1 MSRAKLPP
9 TGRRALRVAGASQL
23 AGVVAIAGVFL
34 VGFGAPGVAEAQ
46 EAGPPPAAT
55 APETDADTPM
65 AAEPTA
71 PAESA
76 TDAVAEPAAPAAPA
90 AAGAEDLQTADEAY
104 SLKVRELEGRINDL
118 KEQIFRSKAKL
129 TLLTEQ
135 VTGGLGTGAS
145 AVIIHD
151 NQMGGS
157 FMLTEAHYF
166 LDGAPIWQDTDET
179 GERLTEAKER
189 QLFDGNL
196 VEGSHT
202 LTVQLVYK
210 GNGSGVFS
218 YLSGYTFRLKNA
230 LTFDA
235 EPGKVITI
243 RSVGFEQGNFTT
255 ELTDRP
261 AVRFDTQ
268 VAEDQRAKAKAK

>member
-1 MSRAKLPP
+1 MNDRRTFGVGEPMSRAAVLS
-9 TGRRALRVAGASQL
+9 RVLALVCLATLVASPQAD
-23 AGVVAIAGVFL
+23 
-34 VGFGAPGVAEAQ
+34 AQ
-46 EAGPPPAAT
+46 GAGPPPAAT
-55 APETDADTPM
+55 PSADDATTAPE

-71 PAESA
+71 PVA
-76 TDAVAEPAAPAAPA
+76 TPDAAPS
-90 AAGAEDLQTADEAY
+90 AEDLQTADEAY
-104 SLKVRELEGRINDL
+104 TLKSRELEGRINDL

-145 AVIIHD
+145 AVIVHD
-151 NQMGGS
+151 NAMGGN
-157 FMLTEAHYF
+157 FLLTEAHYF
-166 LDGAPIWQDTDET
+166 LDGAPIWQDTDEGGT
-179 GERLTEAKER
+179 RLTELKER

-243 RSVGFEQGNFTT
+243 RSVGYEKGNFTT

-268 VAEDQRAKAKAK
+268 VAEEQRPKSRGQ

>member
-1 MSRAKLPP
+1 MFGQR
-9 TGRRALRVAGASQL
+9 L
-23 AGVVAIAGVFL
+23 AGIAALACALVVAA
-34 VGFGAPGVAEAQ
+34 APLSARAQ
-46 EAGPPPAAT
+46 EAAPPDPAA
-55 APETDADTPM
+55 
-65 AAEPTA
+65 A
-71 PAESA
+71 PADEA
-76 TDAVAEPAAPAAPA
+76 GAGEAAPAAPVA
-90 AAGAEDLQTADEAY
+90 TPANTGEGLQTADEAY
-104 SLKVRELEGRINDL
+104 NIKVRELEGRINDL

-157 FMLTEAHYF
+157 FLLTEAHYF
-166 LDGAPIWQDTDET
+166 LDGAPIWQETDET
-179 GERLTEAKER
+179 GLRLSEIKER

-210 GNGSGVFS
+210 GNGSGMFS

-243 RSVGFEQGNFTT
+243 RTVGYEKGNFTT
-255 ELTDRP
+255 ELTEKP

-268 VAEDQRAKAKAK
+268 VTEDQRAKATAK

>member
-1 MSRAKLPP
+1 MS
-9 TGRRALRVAGASQL
+9 GARL
-23 AGVVAIAGVFL
+23 AGFVALTCALVIA
-34 VGFGAPGVAEAQ
+34 APFAARAQ
-46 EAGPPPAAT
+46 EDAPTDAAT
-55 APETDADTPM
+55 APEEEASFTEEVP
-65 AAEPTA
+65 
-71 PAESA
+71 
-76 TDAVAEPAAPAAPA
+76 APAAEAAPVVA
-90 AAGAEDLQTADEAY
+90 PAAGAADLQTADEAY
-104 SLKVRELEGRINDL
+104 NLKVRELEGRINDL

-145 AVIIHD
+145 AVIVHD
-151 NQMGGS
+151 NQMGGN
-157 FMLTEAHYF
+157 FLLTEAHYF
-166 LDGAPIWQDTDET
+166 LDGAPIWQEADET
-179 GERLTEAKER
+179 GIRLSEMKER

-243 RSVGFEQGNFTT
+243 RSVGYEKGNFTT

-268 VAEDQRAKAKAK
+268 VSEDQRAKAKAK

>member
-1 MSRAKLPP
+1 MSRSTRTPWA
-9 TGRRALRVAGASQL
+9 TIARGL
-23 AGVVAIAGVFL
+23 AFACVVGVVVAPL
-34 VGFGAPGVAEAQ
+34 VTNAQ
-46 EAGPPPAAT
+46 EAGPPEAAT
-55 APETDADTPM
+55 APASEGDAPL

-71 PAESA
+71 PAEEAAS
-76 TDAVAEPAAPAAPA
+76 TEAAPPP
-90 AAGAEDLQTADEAY
+90 AGAEELQTADEAY
-104 SLKVRELEGRINDL
+104 NVKVRELEGRINDL

-145 AVIIHD
+145 AVIVHD
-151 NQMGGS
+151 NQMGGN

-166 LDGAPIWQDTDET
+166 LDGAPIWQDTDEN
-179 GERLTEAKER
+179 GSRLTELKER

-268 VAEDQRAKAKAK
+268 VAEDQRAKAKAQ